1 MVMQKLTVAGRAQET
16 LRTKK
21 RQWPS
26 WWYLQSQE
34 SFLGG
39 QEGLSLEMRPAA
51 LRRGGGVLTDAC
63 AYCRMVMEDHA
74 AITMIIFGPQEFA
87 FFAGKEEL
95 QFRAQNLVSKF
106 QTLSSVTWWSW
117 YRHQRDAT
125 PFAHTRGDAYETDI
139 MQGYTP
145 FSAPNAGRIQ
155 NTARI

>member
-1 MVMQKLTVAGRAQET
+1 MAVHAGEFVFIVA
-16 LRTKK
+16 
-21 RQWPS
+21 
-26 WWYLQSQE
+26 
-34 SFLGG
+34 
-39 QEGLSLEMRPAA
+39 
-51 LRRGGGVLTDAC
+51 
-63 AYCRMVMEDHA
+63 
-74 AITMIIFGPQEFA
+74 
-87 FFAGKEEL
+87 KEEL

-125 PFAHTRGDAYETDI
+125 PFARTRGDAYETDI

>member
-26 WWYLQSQE
+26 LWYLQSQE

-39 QEGLSLEMRPAA
+39 QEGLSLEMCPAA

-63 AYCRMVMEDHA
+63 ACCRMVTEDHA

-95 QFRAQNLVSKF
+95 QFRVQNLVNKF
-106 QTLSSVTWWSW
+106 QKSSSVT
-117 YRHQRDAT
+117 
-125 PFAHTRGDAYETDI
+125 
-139 MQGYTP
+139 
-145 FSAPNAGRIQ
+145 
-155 NTARI
+155 